1 MREKMKLNE
10 DKFSE
15 EIWLKYFNNVLFD
28 KGMITKEQ
36 RDKIELLIIKKTKS
50 KKINPVFK

>member
-50 KKINPVFK
+50 KK